1 MPDHN
6 STLIKRTALG
16 QPLIQS
22 AADRGVN
29 IVERDELGLASLHVR
44 KGEGAALIRRIHESF
59 QIELPQKPRRAFA
72 GDVALAGI
80 GPGAWL
86 AIHNDAG
93 NAFSVSLRKTLGD
106 LASVCD
112 QSDGYVVLRVSGRR
126 IREAMTRFV
135 PIDFHP
141 RAFKSGDVAVT
152 VAAHVAVTLWRLDD
166 DADGS
171 EMFEIAVLR
180 SFFESFS
187 RALCESVAALDI
199 L

>member
-6 STLIKRTALG
+6 STLITRTALG

-22 AADRGVN
+22 AAGRGVN
-29 IVERDELGLASLHVR
+29 IVERDGLGLASLHVR
-44 KGEGAALIRRIHESF
+44 KDKGAALIQRIHESF
-59 QIELPQKPRRAFA
+59 QIELPQKPHRAFA
-72 GDVALAGI
+72 GDVAFAGI

-93 NAFSVSLRKTLGD
+93 NAFVVSLSKTLGD

-112 QSDGYVVLRVSGRR
+112 QSDGYVVLRISGRR
-126 IREAMTRFV
+126 VRDAMTKLI
-135 PIDFHP
+135 PIDLHP

-152 VAAHVAVTLWRLDD
+152 VAAHVGVTLWRLDD

-171 EMFEIAVLR
+171 EMFEIAVFR
-180 SFFESFS
+180 SFAESFS
-187 RALCESVAALDI
+187 RALCESIAALDI